1 MRDRLAV
8 ENFEERDLQQ
18 TRTNQHGKLA
28 VETRG
33 EQLRSTNQRK
43 WLAVETPEERVLR
56 LEC

>member
-8 ENFEERDLQQ
+8 ENFEERDWQ
-18 TRTNQHGKLA
+18 TRTNQHAKLA

-43 WLAVETPEERVLR
+43 WLAVETPEERGLR